1 MAQLKEHVQAIH
13 QNVEQIPDFLHPDD
27 TPLVELDV
35 PWHGLVIHGL
45 PTLSL
50 RNAYYSGEEYD
61 DDENIWESLEKE
73 TSILQ
78 SEIRDLRIL
87 CRKGEEEKQNI
98 LSLRVMVEDPAI
110 SEQLI
115 RDGAYQLGTHCR
127 VPRYH
132 SRRTTPLLKTTS
144 T

>member
-1 MAQLKEHVQAIH
+1 MR
-13 QNVEQIPDFLHPDD
+13 PDD

-61 DDENIWESLEKE
+61 DDKNIWESLEKE

-87 CRKGEEEKQNI
+87 CRKEEEEKQNV
-98 LSLRVMVEDPAI
+98 LSLRVMVEDSAI
-110 SEQLI
+110 SERLS
-115 RDGAYQLGTHCR
+115 RDGAFLLGTHCR
-127 VPRYH
+127 VSRYH
-132 SRRTTPLLKTTS
+132 SRRTTPPLKMF
-144 T
+144 